1 MVELIPESY
10 VAPIDLEKAFAR
22 NAPLDVDLGCGD
34 GTFLLAM
41 AARHPERSF
50 LGIERMRSRVET
62 VCRKAVKFDNVR
74 VLHLESAYAV
84 RYLLPPNSIR
94 TFYLL
99 FPDPWPKRRHHGRR
113 IATSEFL
120 DAIHRALEP
129 SGAIH
134 VATDD
139 RNYFGQIDQLAKNDP
154 RFGRVDNAGNELPET
169 RFQKRFRER
178 RMPIYRLALRKVS
191 PVT

>member
-1 MVELIPESY
+1 VIELIPASY
-10 VAPIDLEKAFAR
+10 IAPIDLGKAFSR
-22 NAPLDVDLGCGD
+22 NAPIDVDLGCGE

-41 AARHPERSF
+41 AGRHPERNF
-50 LGIERMRSRVET
+50 LGVERMRGRVET
-62 VCRKAVKFDNVR
+62 VCRKAVNIHNVR

-84 RYLLPPNSIR
+84 RYLLPPNSVQ

-113 IATSEFL
+113 IATTEFL

-129 SGAIH
+129 CGAIH

-139 RNYFGQIDQLAKNDP
+139 RNYFERIDYLAQNDS
-154 RFGRVDNAGNELPET
+154 RFGRIDNSGNDLPET
-169 RFQKRFRER
+169 RFQKRFQER
-178 RMPIYRLALRKVS
+178 GKSVYGLVLRKVS
-191 PVT
+191 PVM